1 MSCSALIRS
10 APWICTRWLRE
21 RLAETLAPVGPQ
33 GPPARRC
40 ARLVAVAPRARG
52 SLLWTTGT
60 SCVSANLSTMSP
72 NTCPPSLQPLHRRP
86 GGESRVR
93 GAAAPVRGLA
103 HLTLSSL
110 RDGPL
115 PLPPEGRRGVLARI
129 SAGENPPTELRLS
142 AFVGD
147 DGSIWS
153 ETALAAPVW
162 QNLVRNCSLRRD
174 ELPIIGG
181 ENERCGH
188 HAAAHVGR

>member
-72 NTCPPSLQPLHRRP
+72 NTCPPSLQPLQA
-86 GGESRVR
+86 GGEGKGRVVR
-93 GAAAPVRGLA
+93 ATLWRQIFEQPVV
-103 HLTLSSL
+103 TLSPDSL
-110 RDGPL
+110 
-115 PLPPEGRRGVLARI
+115 
-129 SAGENPPTELRLS
+129 
-142 AFVGD
+142 
-147 DGSIWS
+147 
-153 ETALAAPVW
+153 ALA
-162 QNLVRNCSLRRD
+162 
-174 ELPIIGG
+174 
-181 ENERCGH
+181 
-188 HAAAHVGR
+188 GRGSG